1 VKEMH
6 IDDAIKVLKD
16 TTRRR
21 IIRLL
26 AEEGPLEYSEIL
38 RRLGLKT
45 TGKLNYHL
53 KILKDFI
60 NKDEKGRYYLNNRG
74 KLLYN
79 IMVNFRF
86 NSENRKWFHALL
98 MISIILLVFSST
110 LLFYTYSGYGYYG
123 ELIIVGRSLL
133 ITSFI
138 MLLISVLFIETPK
151 AEITKL
157 TIRNAFKL
165 NYMPIAIFIAII
177 IIESLGTRYI
187 PTGALELMLWSSFIL
202 PPLLS
207 WILTIRKY
215 GLDIRNVLLSSIALS
230 ILSIPSILIG
240 LIIYTIIY
248 KEVFMLLLQSLSIL
262 ILLITLVY
270 ISLELALTFIK
281 KTIVIKSTTF

>member
-1 VKEMH
+1 MKEIH

-53 KILKDFI
+53 KVLKDFI
-60 NKDEKGRYYLNNRG
+60 GKDEKGRYYLNNKG

-79 IMVNFRF
+79 IMINFRF
-86 NSENRKWFHALL
+86 NSENRRWFHALL

-138 MLLISVLFIETPK
+138 MLLISILFIETPK
-151 AEITKL
+151 AKITKL

-165 NYMPIAIFIAII
+165 NYMPIAIFIVII
-177 IIESLGTRYI
+177 ITESIGTRYI
-187 PTGALELMLWSSFIL
+187 PTGALDLMLWCSFII

-215 GLDIRNVLLSSIALS
+215 GLDVRNVLLSSIALS

-248 KEVFMLLLQSLSIL
+248 KEVFILLLQSLSIL
-262 ILLITLVY
+262 LLLITLVY